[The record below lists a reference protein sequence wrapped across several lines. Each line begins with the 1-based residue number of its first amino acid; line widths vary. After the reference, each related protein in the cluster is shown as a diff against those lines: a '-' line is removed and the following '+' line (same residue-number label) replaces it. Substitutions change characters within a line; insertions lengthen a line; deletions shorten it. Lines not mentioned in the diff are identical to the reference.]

1 MASKS
6 FLFYSPTCGNCNKL
20 LSSVKGTTLESTFIY
35 IDIHTAKRLPKTL
48 KGVPAILPSHQP
60 ETSILQG
67 RYAFSWVQKMLG
79 QSQMGNPRPKPS
91 ESSHGPQNSRSYAKE
106 PSYKVVDSTGNPAEQ
121 KPKDFLGNNPFEM
134 GNRGYSD
141 RYSFL
146 DDDSGMSHRYTYV
159 NGKRGPGR
167 IGASVTHEPG
177 EALKDVKGVSQ
188 KTKQLNHDLKRLQEE
203 RDTFGK
209 GVQRV

>member
-1 MASKS
+1 MGTKS
-6 FLFYSPTCGNCNKL
+6 FLFYSPTCGNCRKL
-20 LSSVKGTTLESTFIY
+20 LDSVKDTFLESTFIY
-35 IDIHTAKRLPKTL
+35 IDIHTAKRLPRSL

-67 RYAFSWVQKMLG
+67 RHAFSWVQDVL
-79 QSQMGNPRPKPS
+79 SSTRMGESKPKAS
-91 ESSHGPQNSRSYAKE
+91 ASSHGPQNSRSYAKE
-106 PSYKVVDSTGNPAEQ
+106 PSYKVVDSAGLPPTQPA
-121 KPKDFLGNNPFEM
+121 KDFLGNNPYEM

-159 NGKRGPGR
+159 NGKSGPGR
-167 IGASVTHEPG
+167 VGASVTHEPG

-209 GVQRV
+209 GIQRV